1 MMRTAKGIKLSLLL
15 LLISGGFLLTG
26 CTKDLEDKVATLEQ
40 EKAKLEEEKLTK
52 EQYVEEV
59 MNAINEIQGSLDTIR
74 AREGVIS
81 KASSAIE
88 RPGTPQAQALKQ
100 NILNDI
106 SDIDTYL
113 LENKKKLLSLQ
124 AKMKKY
130 RFKIE
135 SLERMVE
142 NLQNTISQKEMEIAY
157 LKEEISALNV
167 KVASLETTIRQKDV
181 MIRNKDIQLNRA
193 YYVVGTWDQL
203 KEKGIIEDQGGFL
216 WFGKTT
222 VATKDFDLTKFN
234 PISVDSTNAITI
246 DSPTDDL
253 QILTTHASSTF
264 ELVGNGGKQ
273 TVLKIKDQSAFW
285 EKSKCLVV
293 MLK

>member
-1 MMRTAKGIKLSLLL
+1 MRTAKSIKIGLLL
-15 LLISGGFLLTG
+15 LLISGGMLLTG
-26 CTKDLEDKVATLEQ
+26 CTKDLEEKVATLEQ
-40 EKAKLEEEKLTK
+40 EKAKLEAEKLTK

-59 MNAINEIQGSLDTIR
+59 MSSINEIQGSLDTIR

-88 RPGTPQAQALKQ
+88 KPGSPQAQTIKQ
-100 NILNDI
+100 NILSDI

-113 LENKKKLLSLQ
+113 QENKKKLISLQ

-130 RFKIE
+130 QFKIE

-167 KVASLETTIRQKDV
+167 KVASLETTIRQKDM
-181 MIRNKDIQLNRA
+181 MIRNKDVQLNRA
-193 YYVVGTWDQL
+193 YYVVGTWDEL
-203 KEKGIIEDQGGFL
+203 RDKGIIEDQGGFL

-222 VATKDFDLTKFN
+222 VATKDFDLTKFR
-234 PISVDSTNAITI
+234 PISADSTSAITI
-246 DSPTDDL
+246 DSPSDDIE
-253 QILTTHASSTF
+253 ILTTHASTTF

-273 TVLKIKDQSAFW
+273 TVLKIKDPATFW

>member
-1 MMRTAKGIKLSLLL
+1 MRTAKSIKNCLLL
-15 LLISGGFLLTG
+15 LLISGGVLLTG
-26 CTKDLEDKVATLEQ
+26 CSKDLEKKVETLEQ
-40 EKAKLEEEKLTK
+40 EKNKLQEEKQTK

-59 MNAINEIQGSLDTIR
+59 MSAINEIQGSLDTIR

-88 RPGTPQAQALKQ
+88 KPGTPQAQALKQ

-106 SDIDTYL
+106 SDIDSYL
-113 LENKKKLLSLQ
+113 QENKKKLANLQ
-124 AKMKKY
+124 SRMKKY
-130 RFKIE
+130 QFKIE

-142 NLQNTISQKEMEIAY
+142 NLQSTISQKEMEIAY

-181 MIRNKDIQLNRA
+181 ALRNKDMQLNRA
-193 YYVVGTWDQL
+193 YYVVGTWDEL
-203 KEKGIIEDQGGFL
+203 REKGIIEDQGGFL

-222 VATKDFDLTKFN
+222 VATKDFDLTKFK
-234 PISVDSTNAITI
+234 PVSADSTKSITI
-246 DSPTDDL
+246 DSPQDDV
-253 QILTTHASSTF
+253 QILTTHAGSTF
-264 ELVGNGGKQ
+264 ELVANGAKQ
-273 TVLKIKDQSAFW
+273 TVLKIKDSEMFW

-293 MLK
+293 LLK